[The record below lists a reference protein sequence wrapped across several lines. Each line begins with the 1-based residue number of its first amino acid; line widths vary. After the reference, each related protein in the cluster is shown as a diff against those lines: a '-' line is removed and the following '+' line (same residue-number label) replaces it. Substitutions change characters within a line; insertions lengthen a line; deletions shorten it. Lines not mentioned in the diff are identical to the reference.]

1 MALFGRNLRETVG
14 HHREQALAAGSTIV
28 AREKWNPSIR
38 DLVDLRWEAKPYSQY
53 QIMVDDSRALTVQ
66 SLQATAPQDSSDPAA
81 RELMPHTP
89 TLDMKGRGKR
99 VPANS
104 GIK

>member
-14 HHREQALAAGSTIV
+14 HHREQALAAGSTLV
-28 AREKWNPSIR
+28 TREKWNPSIR